1 MQAFKCLQGFIKA
14 FERSLKRLVNDFES
28 LFEGQRTSKGLL
40 KSLVVRHAKLKE
52 AVRRATHE
60 GLQQVRDC
68 HIK

>member
-1 MQAFKCLQGFIKA
+1 MPSKGFIKA

-60 GLQQVRDC
+60 GLQQV
-68 HIK
+68 